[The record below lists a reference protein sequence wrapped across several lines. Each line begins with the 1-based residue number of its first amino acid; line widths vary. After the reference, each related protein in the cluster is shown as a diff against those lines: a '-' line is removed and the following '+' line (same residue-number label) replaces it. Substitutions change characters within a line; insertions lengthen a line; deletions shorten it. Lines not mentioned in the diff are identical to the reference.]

1 MQESESSYPPPPTSS
16 QAPLRSVPCQ
26 YVQNNVVAALPK
38 DLDQTLVAPDV
49 TYFFASA
56 NEAILAPKYKGKGQA
71 LPLKSIQN

>member
-1 MQESESSYPPPPTSS
+1 
-16 QAPLRSVPCQ
+16 
-26 YVQNNVVAALPK
+26 VQNNVVAALPK

-56 NEAILAPKYKGKGQA
+56 NEAILAPKYKGKGQV